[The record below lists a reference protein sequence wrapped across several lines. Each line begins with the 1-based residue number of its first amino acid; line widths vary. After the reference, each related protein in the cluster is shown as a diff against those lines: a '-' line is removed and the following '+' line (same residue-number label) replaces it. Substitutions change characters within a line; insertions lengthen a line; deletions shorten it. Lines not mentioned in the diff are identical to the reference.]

1 MDQVVITV
9 SYNRQEADVELPVS
23 VPLFVLAP
31 MLLDSLSWPYEA
43 DSGGK
48 NFVARIGSSG
58 VIIRPNET
66 LAQSDVVDGE
76 ILEISTVAGGGVD
89 FDATMLDIERPKFG
103 GQAHLKSLDSEEMF
117 LCRGK
122 SVLVGRSPECPVNL
136 SRMPRADVVSR
147 RHANIIRR
155 NDGFWLTDE
164 HSSNGTFV
172 DGFALEA
179 GASVRL
185 REGSQIQFGK
195 GGPMFVFYAGVDQ
208 SDL

>member
-9 SYNRQEADVELPVS
+9 RYNRQEADVELPVS

-43 DSGGK
+43 DSSGK

-66 LAQSDVVDGE
+66 LAQSDVIDGE

-103 GQAHLKSLDSEEMF
+103 GQPHLKSLDSEELF

-122 SVLVGRSPECPVNL
+122 SVLVGRSPECPINL

-155 NDGFWLTDE
+155 ADGFWLTDE

-185 REGSQIQFGK
+185 REGSQVQFGK